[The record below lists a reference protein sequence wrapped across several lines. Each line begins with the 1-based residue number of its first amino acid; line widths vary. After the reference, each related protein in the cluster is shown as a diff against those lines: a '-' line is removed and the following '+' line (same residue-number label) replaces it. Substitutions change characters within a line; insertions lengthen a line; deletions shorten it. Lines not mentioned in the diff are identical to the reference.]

1 VREHDGLRF
10 LRRSQGA
17 RDISCGAGSWRYVPM
32 PTTVYVGNYGMFP
45 HTVGFSI
52 FLSCLLFVRCLLVL
66 PSASPILWPHPYRI
80 DARD

>member
-1 VREHDGLRF
+1 
-10 LRRSQGA
+10 
-17 RDISCGAGSWRYVPM
+17 M